1 MTNAFGA
8 ANKCDQWSKEIR
20 DKVNPSKPRR
30 LLFLSLDFIKFEQK
44 KRKQVLFGK
53 SKAFF
58 NFLSS
63 GSRITSADTFP
74 EMQFVSNAQS
84 VCVLELVLICPLKR
98 RIKRNKTFHIPFR
111 EQPKTKAKEW
121 MKITKIPTMF
131 VFWSWLVIIC
141 PLWSGEALKLMYRR
155 RRKKLQLAKRRAK
168 QKNQMEKSSL
178 KIIMKQKYNLK
189 SVCLLN
195 HFQNQKLCYSNNVLY
210 NIGYHGSG
218 IPLNQRML
226 NQLPQENLNIEISKN
241 IYFFQIH

>member
-155 RRKKLQLAKRRAK
+155 RRKKTPTSQTQSKTKESNGKIKFENYHETEIQLKK
-168 QKNQMEKSSL
+168 
-178 KIIMKQKYNLK
+178 
-189 SVCLLN
+189 CL
-195 HFQNQKLCYSNNVLY
+195 FTESFSEPKT
-210 NIGYHGSG
+210 
-218 IPLNQRML
+218 ML
-226 NQLPQENLNIEISKN
+226 
-241 IYFFQIH
+241 F